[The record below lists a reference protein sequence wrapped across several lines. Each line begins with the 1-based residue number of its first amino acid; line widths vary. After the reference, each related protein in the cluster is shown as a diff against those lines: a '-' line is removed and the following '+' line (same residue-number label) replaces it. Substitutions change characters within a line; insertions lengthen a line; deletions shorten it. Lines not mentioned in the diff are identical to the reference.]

1 MKDRLK
7 QFRKSLRL
15 TQREFGEKIGMSD
28 VAISYME
35 SGRTALS
42 EQNIKLICLTF
53 GIREEWLREGKG
65 EMLDDGKDLL
75 SEQEKHLLELFRKLS
90 PRTCDLIIEYIKKV
104 ISDEQAIREELMKTT
119 LSTRREKHGDL
130 TLEHKNTGDE
140 VSAIDFEEDRTAG

>member
-7 QFRKSLRL
+7 QFRKSMRL

-53 GIREEWLREGKG
+53 GIREEWFQEGKG
-65 EMLDDGKDLL
+65 EMLNEGKDLL
-75 SEQEKHLLELFRKLS
+75 SEQEKHFLELFRKLS
-90 PRTCDLIIEYIKKV
+90 SRTCDLIIEYIKKI

-119 LSTRREKHGDL
+119 LFTRNDNNSPSPDFP
-130 TLEHKNTGDE
+130 LEPRRPAADIPANNQNK
-140 VSAIDFEEDRTAG
+140 S